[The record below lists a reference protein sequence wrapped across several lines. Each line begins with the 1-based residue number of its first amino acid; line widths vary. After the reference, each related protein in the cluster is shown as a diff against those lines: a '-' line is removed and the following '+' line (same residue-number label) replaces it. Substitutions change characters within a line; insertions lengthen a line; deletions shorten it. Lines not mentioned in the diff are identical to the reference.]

1 MRSPL
6 SAQPGPLR
14 DRISNFQFEGRM
26 RSPGGVGMA
35 AVRPRRAE
43 IAIVDF
49 MVNFVVAICD
59 DYLAM
64 RMG

>member
-14 DRISNFQFEGRM
+14 ERISNFQFEGRM

-35 AVRPRRAE
+35 AVRPKRAE

-49 MVNFVVAICD
+49 MVDSVVSIRDGC
-59 DYLAM
+59 LEM
-64 RMG
+64 